1 MTFTRLS
8 VSLIAAVL
16 GTAAYA
22 AEPGYPTKPVRLVIG
37 SPAGGST
44 DILARVI
51 AQKLTESLGQT
62 VVVDPRSGASGIIAG
77 EIASRANPDGY
88 TLLFPSLQH
97 VINGGLYSKLSFDPI
112 RDFEPIAQVAQ
123 VPMFL
128 VAHPSL
134 QVKSVSDLIAL
145 AKAKPG
151 TLSFS
156 SSGIG
161 TPQHLGMEMLRS
173 AARIDMVHIPFKGAA
188 DSIAEVL
195 AGRVPVG
202 IITVPPGLPH
212 VKSGK
217 LVAVASAGA
226 RRIPVLPNLPTV
238 AESGLPG
245 FAVDNW
251 IGMSGPSKLPKAIVN
266 KLHGELARIVGMP
279 EMKER
284 MAGLGFD
291 PALTTPQEF
300 LAIMKTDLAKYTQV
314 AKATGARLD

>member
-1 MTFTRLS
+1 MTPTRLS
-8 VSLIAAVL
+8 MLLIAAAL
-16 GTAAYA
+16 GSAAHA
-22 AEPGYPTKPVRLVIG
+22 ADPGYPAKPIRLVIG

-51 AQKLTESLGQT
+51 GQKLNESLGQT
-62 VVVDPRSGASGIIAG
+62 VVVDPRPGASGIIAG

-97 VINGGLYSKLSFDPI
+97 VINGGLYSKLAFDPI
-112 RDFEPIAQVAQ
+112 NDFEPIAQIAN

-128 VAHPSL
+128 VVHPSL
-134 QVKSVSDLIAL
+134 PVKSVADLIAL

-151 TLSFS
+151 ALSFS

-161 TPQHLGMEMLRS
+161 TPHHLGMEVLRS
-173 AARIDMVHIPFKGAA
+173 AARIDMVHVPFKGASDA
-188 DSIAEVL
+188 IAEIL

-226 RRIPVLPNLPTV
+226 KRIPALPNLPTV
-238 AESGLPG
+238 AESGLSG
-245 FAVDNW
+245 FALDNW
-251 IGMSGPSKLPKAIVN
+251 IGMAGPPKLPKAIVN
-266 KLHGELARIVGMP
+266 KLHGELTRIVGMP
-279 EMKER
+279 ETKER

-291 PALTTPQEF
+291 PALSTPQEF
-300 LAIMKTDLAKYTQV
+300 LTIMKTDLAKYTQV

>member
-1 MTFTRLS
+1 MTFTRRFVFL
-8 VSLIAAVL
+8 LAAAL
-16 GTAAYA
+16 GAAAHA
-22 AEPGYPTKPVRLVIG
+22 AGQSYPAKPIRLVIG

-51 AQKLTESLGQT
+51 AQRLNESLGQG

-88 TLLFPSLQH
+88 TLLLPSLQH
-97 VINGGLYSKLSFDPI
+97 VINGGLYSKLPFDPI
-112 RDFEPIAQVAQ
+112 KDFEPIAQVAN

-128 VAHPSL
+128 VVHPAL
-134 QVKSVSDLIAL
+134 PVKSVGDLIAL
-145 AKAKPG
+145 AKASPG

-161 TPQHLGMEMLRS
+161 TPQHLGMELLRS
-173 AARIDMVHIPFKGAA
+173 AARIDMVHVPFKGAA
-188 DSIAEVL
+188 DSIAEIL

-217 LVAVASAGA
+217 LVAVASAGV
-226 RRIPVLPNLPTV
+226 RRIQVLPNLPTV
-238 AESGLPG
+238 AESGLTG
-245 FAVDNW
+245 FAVNNW
-251 IGMSGPSKLPKAIVN
+251 IGMVGPQKLPKEISAR
-266 KLHGELARIVGMP
+266 LHGELARMVGTP

-291 PALTTPQEF
+291 PALTTAQEF
-300 LAIMKTDLAKYTQV
+300 LAIMTADLAKYTQV

>member
-1 MTFTRLS
+1 MTLTRRS
-8 VSLIAAVL
+8 VFLLAAAL
-16 GTAAYA
+16 GTAAHA
-22 AEPGYPTKPVRLVIG
+22 AEQSYPAKPIRLVIG

-44 DILARVI
+44 DILARVL
-51 AQKLTESLGQT
+51 AQKLNESLEQV

-88 TLLFPSLQH
+88 TLLLPSLQH

-112 RDFEPIAQVAQ
+112 KDFEPIAQVAN

-128 VAHPSL
+128 VVHPSL
-134 QVKSVSDLIAL
+134 PVKSVGDLIAL
-145 AKAKPG
+145 AKASPG

-161 TPQHLGMEMLRS
+161 TPQHLGMELLRS
-173 AARIDMVHIPFKGAA
+173 AARIDMVHVPFKGAA
-188 DSIAEVL
+188 DSIAEIL

-202 IITVPPGLPH
+202 VITVPPGLPH
-212 VKSGK
+212 VKAGK
-217 LVAVASAGA
+217 LVAIASAGVK
-226 RRIPVLPNLPTV
+226 RIQVLPNLPTI

-245 FAVDNW
+245 FAVNNW
-251 IGMSGPSKLPKAIVN
+251 IGMVGPQKLPKEIGTR
-266 KLHGELARIVGMP
+266 LHGELARIVGTP

-291 PALTTPQEF
+291 PALTTAQEF
-300 LAIMKTDLAKYTQV
+300 LAIMTADLAKYTQV